1 MELDN
6 ERVQTIGRMYHE
18 FFDEIVR
25 LNINENEWDG
35 FVDNKR
41 KVYESIGL
49 PIHTF
54 QMDESGSR
62 WLEYEETEEQDE
74 DYYLY
79 QKVLNNE
86 LEDLVIKWIVKHGER
101 GWEHFMSFM
110 NNKRQEFLND
120 IQTYYHF
127 HGSSYG
133 EEEPDPEGLDT
144 IIEEFESLQLPQV
157 NVDEGDQDD
166 DISVESI
173 LKSLREDFG
182 DGEFPDEWEVNDD
195 EYEVKRDK
203 SPTDGEPR

>member
-6 ERVQTIGRMYHE
+6 ERVQTIGKMYHE

-120 IQTYYHF
+120 IQTYYLF

-133 EEEPDPEGLDT
+133 EEEPDPEGMDT
-144 IIEEFESLQLPQV
+144 ILEEFESLQLPQV
-157 NVDEGDQDD
+157 DLDEGDKDD

-173 LKSLREDFG
+173 LQSLREDFG

-195 EYEVKRDK
+195 EYEVKRDEN
-203 SPTDGEPR
+203 PTDGEPR

>member
-6 ERVQTIGRMYHE
+6 ERVQTIGKMYHG

-62 WLEYEETEEQDE
+62 WLEYEETEKQDE
-74 DYYLY
+74 DYFLC

-86 LEDLVIKWIVKHGER
+86 LEDLVIKWIVKHRER
-101 GWEHFMSFM
+101 GWEHFMEFL

-120 IQTYYHF
+120 IQTYYLF

-133 EEEPDPEGLDT
+133 EEEPDPEGMDT
-144 IIEEFESLQLPQV
+144 ILEEFESLQLPQV
-157 NVDEGDQDD
+157 NLDEGDKDD

-173 LKSLREDFG
+173 LQSLREELED
-182 DGEFPDEWEVNDD
+182 DEDWVEDPPDEMFDDDDD
-195 EYEVKRDK
+195 EN
-203 SPTDGEPR
+203 PTDGEPR

>member
-6 ERVQTIGRMYHE
+6 ERVQTIGKMYHE

-120 IQTYYHF
+120 IQTYYLF

-133 EEEPDPEGLDT
+133 EEDPEGMDT
-144 IIEEFESLQLPQV
+144 ILEEFESLQLPQV
-157 NVDEGDQDD
+157 DLDEGEQDD

-173 LKSLREDFG
+173 LQSLREDFG

-195 EYEVKRDK
+195 EYEVKRDEN
-203 SPTDGEPR
+203 PTDGEPR